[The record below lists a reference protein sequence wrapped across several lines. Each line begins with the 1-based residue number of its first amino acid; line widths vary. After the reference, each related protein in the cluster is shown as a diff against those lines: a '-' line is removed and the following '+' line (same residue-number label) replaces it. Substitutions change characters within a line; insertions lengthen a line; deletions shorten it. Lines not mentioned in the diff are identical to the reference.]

1 MLFTKLLILPASVLA
16 LLLATEAF
24 AQRAPGEDPLK
35 IEGKVSHLSLPAG
48 PAAKPVGLDGTG
60 ELPAW
65 LRAKAA
71 RFEAKIY
78 SASVDDGSVFS
89 DNDVNNTS
97 TTQGVRRT
105 CTQEVGSNTQA
116 NTAAGRATGAGTA
129 RTNANQQ
136 IVVLRGDLVN
146 ICR

>member
-1 MLFTKLLILPASVLA
+1 MLSTKLLILSASVLA
-16 LLLATEAF
+16 LLSASDAF

-35 IEGKVSHLSLPAG
+35 IDGKVSHLALPAG
-48 PAAKPVGLDGTG
+48 PAPKPIGLDGTG

-71 RFEAKIY
+71 RFEAKVY
-78 SASVDDGSVFS
+78 SASVDDGSISS
-89 DNDVNNTS
+89 DNDVNATT
-97 TTQGVRRT
+97 TTQGVRRS
-105 CTQEVGSNTQA
+105 CTQEVGSNTQTGA
-116 NTAAGRATGAGTA
+116 AAGRAASSGTT

>member
-1 MLFTKLLILPASVLA
+1 MLSTKLLILPASVLA
-16 LLLATEAF
+16 LLLATAAF

-71 RFEAKIY
+71 RFEAKVY
-78 SASVDDGSVFS
+78 SASVDDGSIFS
-89 DNDVNNTS
+89 DNDVNATT

-105 CTQEVGSNTQA
+105 CTQEVGSNTQTGT
-116 NTAAGRATGAGTA
+116 TAARAAGTGTN